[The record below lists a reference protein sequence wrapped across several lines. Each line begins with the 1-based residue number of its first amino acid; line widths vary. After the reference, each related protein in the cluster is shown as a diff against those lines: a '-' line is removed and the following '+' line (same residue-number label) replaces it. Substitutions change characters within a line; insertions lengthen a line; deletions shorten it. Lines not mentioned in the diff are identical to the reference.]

1 MAEIAAELEAKI
13 DIILT
18 KGVDNLDADF
28 MKPPKT
34 PMKTP
39 KTPRVSKSSK
49 FYTFLMYP

>member
-1 MAEIAAELEAKI
+1 MVEIAEELEAKI

-28 MKPPKT
+28 LKPPKT

-39 KTPRVSKSSK
+39 KTPRISKSS
-49 FYTFLMYP
+49 